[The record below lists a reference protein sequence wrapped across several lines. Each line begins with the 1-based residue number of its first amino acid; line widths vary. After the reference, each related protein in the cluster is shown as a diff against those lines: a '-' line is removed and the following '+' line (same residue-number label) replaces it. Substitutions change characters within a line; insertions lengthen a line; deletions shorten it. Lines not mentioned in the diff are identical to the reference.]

1 MIFKNKNI
9 YILSVFLILILSSC
23 QRRYWYRDFVWSSA
37 KNDELANIKIINE
50 TPQVLTA
57 DFEKEILAACKKQ
70 LLKKGYKVVEKKAP
84 FEFSLTMKVESYN
97 VSGLAH
103 YGGRITILYPYYNKD
118 VKAILFNCTLKQSK
132 KDLVW
137 KVWENNNDLYF
148 FSKPKR
154 DTRRSISMV
163 KYLIRS
169 AKQK

>member
-9 YILSVFLILILSSC
+9 YILCVFLILILSSC

-50 TPQVLTA
+50 SPQVLSTE
-57 DFEKEILAACKKQ
+57 FEKEIKTACTKQ
-70 LLKKGYKVVEKKAP
+70 LLKKGYKVIEKKAP
-84 FEFSLTMKVESYN
+84 FEFILTMKVEAYT

-103 YGGRITILYPYYNKD
+103 FGGLTTILYPYYNKD
-118 VKAILFNCTLKQSK
+118 VKAILFDCTLNQSK
-132 KDLVW
+132 KDLTW

-148 FSKPKR
+148 FSRPKR
-154 DTRRSISMV
+154 DLRRSISMV

>member
-1 MIFKNKNI
+1 MIFRNKNI
-9 YILSVFLILILSSC
+9 YILCVFLILILSSC

-37 KNDELANIKIINE
+37 KNDELANIKIVNE
-50 TPQVLTA
+50 TPQVLDA
-57 DFEKEILAACKKQ
+57 EFEKEILKACSKQ
-70 LLKKGYKVVEKKAP
+70 LLKKGFRVIEKKVP
-84 FEFSLTMKVESYN
+84 FVFTLTIKVESYS

-103 YGGRITILYPYYNKD
+103 YGGLTTILYPYYNKD
-118 VKAILFNCTLKQSK
+118 VKAIVFDCNMSQSK

-137 KVWENNNDLYF
+137 KVWENNNDLYY

-154 DTRRSISMV
+154 DLRRSISMV